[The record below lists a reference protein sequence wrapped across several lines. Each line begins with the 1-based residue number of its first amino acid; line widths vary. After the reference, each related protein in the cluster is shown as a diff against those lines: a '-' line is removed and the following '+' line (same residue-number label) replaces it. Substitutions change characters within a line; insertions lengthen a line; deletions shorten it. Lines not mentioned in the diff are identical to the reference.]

1 MESRDAMKLRAG
13 VGIGVIAAFLAALA
27 LASAPQLHEY
37 LHKSQRQHECAATIV
52 ASGNYHHAAPSP
64 ILPAK
69 PVAPSAHSFTQQNS
83 ELIFAVVSSSVLE
96 HAPPSVI

>member
-1 MESRDAMKLRAG
+1 MKLRVG
-13 VGIGVIAAFLAALA
+13 LGIGVIAAFLAALA

-69 PVAPSAHSFTQQNS
+69 PLAPSAHAFTPQNS
-83 ELIFAVVSSSVLE
+83 ELVFAAVSSSILE
-96 HAPPSVI
+96 HAPPSAI

>member
-1 MESRDAMKLRAG
+1 MESRGAMKLRAS
-13 VGIGVIAAFLAALA
+13 VGIGAVAAFLAALA
-27 LASAPQLHEY
+27 VASAPQLHEY

-69 PVAPSAHSFTQQNS
+69 PMAPSAHAFTPQNS
-83 ELIFAVVSSSVLE
+83 ELVFAAVPSSVLE
-96 HAPPSVI
+96 HAPPGAI